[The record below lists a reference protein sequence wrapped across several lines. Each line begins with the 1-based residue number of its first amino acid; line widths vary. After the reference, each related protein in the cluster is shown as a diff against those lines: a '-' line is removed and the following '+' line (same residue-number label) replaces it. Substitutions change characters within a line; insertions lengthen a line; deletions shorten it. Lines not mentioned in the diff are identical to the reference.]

1 MHLVAAGH
9 QLFKGLRAKVEN
21 QMRAMRQ
28 RKVWGEAPQLW
39 LLLLLASVSC
49 TLWASVTA
57 RTGPSHDKVVVCY
70 ISTWAVYRPE
80 QGAYAIDNFDP
91 NLCTHVV
98 YAFAGLDITQASIK
112 SLDPWQDLKEQYGKG
127 GYEQLTGL
135 KRSHPHLK
143 VSLAIGG
150 WNEGSANY
158 SSLVANSYLR
168 ERFVK
173 QVSSFVRKYNFDGL
187 DLDWEYP
194 TQRGGKPSDRENFV
208 ALTKELR
215 EEFDNHGLLLTSAIG
230 AAKKVIDE
238 AYDVRQISRYLD
250 YLHIMC
256 YDYHGSWDQKVGYNS
271 PLAAPAEDPFS
282 VKFTIDYLLKLG
294 APPSKLVLGLPFYG
308 RTFKTVSE
316 GNLNDGSDGVG
327 FRGPYTREDGF
338 LGYNEICNILS
349 NKTSGWTKQWDPQT
363 SQVLARSERNVFTQD
378 VSVVT
383 FDSSRS
389 IANKVLYAMSKRL
402 AGVMVWSVD
411 TDDFLGNCELDGDTF
426 EDFKVVSSAPRR
438 LSQSYPLLRTIN
450 EATVLALEQL
460 AVPEPVPDDSENEIP
475 HGSIADRKNA
485 AASIVSLSLTATALF
500 MLLHTLAH

>member
-1 MHLVAAGH
+1 
-9 QLFKGLRAKVEN
+9 
-21 QMRAMRQ
+21 MRQ

-112 SLDPWQDLKEQYGKG
+112 SLAANNVICQVYNVQ
-127 GYEQLTGL
+127 T
-135 KRSHPHLK
+135 RS
-143 VSLAIGG
+143 G
-150 WNEGSANY
+150 
-158 SSLVANSYLR
+158 
-168 ERFVK
+168 
-173 QVSSFVRKYNFDGL
+173 
-187 DLDWEYP
+187 
-194 TQRGGKPSDRENFV
+194 
-208 ALTKELR
+208 
-215 EEFDNHGLLLTSAIG
+215 
-230 AAKKVIDE
+230 
-238 AYDVRQISRYLD
+238 YLD

-256 YDYHGSWDQKVGYNS
+256 YAYHGSWDQKVGYNS

-338 LGYNEICNILS
+338 LGYNEICNVLS

-500 MLLHTLAH
+500 MLLHSLAH